1 RFRQAGNNPYDT
13 YVIYC
18 RPMTRSIVADKHVA
32 NKASKEFQKQFINF
46 ATPPVWQ
53 KGKIYKLQIEYVGN
67 TCKVFID
74 GMLYAY
80 FMDQLAPLDKGE
92 LAVMLSDSA
101 KLHKMVVHKYDEKM
115 EVKDA
120 EIQYQTPPERGA
132 VNGKEQAFWGLRTQG
147 EPAIVFDMGKK
158 TFIREIHISYNAIPA
173 QNFTSAI
180 LSASN
185 SGKDYQAVC
194 SIPNHFAE
202 RVRKACDLS
211 AEVNAVGRY
220 FKLTFQRSKFDNAV
234 EVGSVRF
241 FSGEMLASLISE
253 RQNQKMARQRPKG
266 LPAADYENNNVF
278 IVLKHGS
285 FEAAICRTNGAISGI
300 RGESQELVSGAY
312 DRYFAENLAGV
323 TEAVE
328 TEDCVKAINQQ
339 DGILT
344 VQAENTKLTGIQIV
358 KQYYFSPDGQRLL
371 KQLTFLNSRKD
382 EKKDLFLT
390 VRSHVLLNPDY
401 RRGGTYFG
409 ADWGLGGR
417 MPAEKVLFDTA
428 NMPHAAGN
436 SKIGFFVNPNHSE
449 NIGAFLAKVN
459 KRPVSA
465 TITLWYEK
473 ENIPIT
479 YTADGWKTG
488 LATLHLLPEKE
499 TSVEYQF
506 MLF

>member
-1 RFRQAGNNPYDT
+1 MKHNILLALCFLVSFCFAQEITGTSSNMNLLPKIEKQSNGMYRVIPQDASPYQGVMFIKYADLTNATAANKLRFKLRTPSRKFGCVVALYPSKGGMLTQSITSPMDDRQEIVLDLAPEKWKPSKPGVQFGMLSKIAVFSKEFAAPHTMEIGDIQFELPEGNQVISVTPRPASPVLNSNGIPADWKLMGNGPWVHGGPVLMNGRVDFDVSWDALENRYAGIALRFRQTGNNPYDT

-32 NKASKEFQKQFINF
+32 NKASKEFQEQFINF

-80 FMDQLAPLDKGE
+80 FMDQQAPLDKGE

-132 VNGKEQAFWGLRTQG
+132 VNGNEQAFWGLRTQG

-158 TFIREIHISYNAIPA
+158 TFIREIHISYDAVPA

-185 SGKDYQAVC
+185 TGKDYQAVC

-241 FSGEMLASLISE
+241 
-253 RQNQKMARQRPKG
+253 
-266 LPAADYENNNVF
+266 
-278 IVLKHGS
+278 
-285 FEAAICRTNGAISGI
+285 
-300 RGESQELVSGAY
+300 
-312 DRYFAENLAGV
+312 
-323 TEAVE
+323 
-328 TEDCVKAINQQ
+328 
-339 DGILT
+339 
-344 VQAENTKLTGIQIV
+344 
-358 KQYYFSPDGQRLL
+358 
-371 KQLTFLNSRKD
+371 
-382 EKKDLFLT
+382 
-390 VRSHVLLNPDY
+390 
-401 RRGGTYFG
+401 
-409 ADWGLGGR
+409 
-417 MPAEKVLFDTA
+417 
-428 NMPHAAGN
+428 
-436 SKIGFFVNPNHSE
+436 
-449 NIGAFLAKVN
+449 
-459 KRPVSA
+459 
-465 TITLWYEK
+465 
-473 ENIPIT
+473 
-479 YTADGWKTG
+479 
-488 LATLHLLPEKE
+488 
-499 TSVEYQF
+499 
-506 MLF
+506 